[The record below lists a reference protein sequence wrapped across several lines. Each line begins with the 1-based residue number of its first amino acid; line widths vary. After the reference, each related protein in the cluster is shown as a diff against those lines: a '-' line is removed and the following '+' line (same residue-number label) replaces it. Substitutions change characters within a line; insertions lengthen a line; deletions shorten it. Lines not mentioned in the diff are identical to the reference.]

1 MNKQQIL
8 VWIYGL
14 LGACFNGGINSIG
27 VLFIAPESFNFS
39 NAGLKKLCELF
50 AVGAIVGAY
59 LYCKQSPVNL
69 TKLAKLEIPV
79 NEDKKEDKEN
89 GDGAKKESVA

>member
-1 MNKQQIL
+1 MSKQQIL

-39 NAGLKKLCELF
+39 NAGLKKLGELF

-69 TKLAKLEIPV
+69 TKLVELPV
-79 NEDKKEDKEN
+79 DEEKKEDKEV
-89 GDGAKKESVA
+89 GDGAKKENSA